1 MYNAKQNELMLKAV
15 DLLHEANCLVQTAMG
30 ASDECYEIHNAIEE
44 ASDLVLEQIQQ
55 NNPVDA

>member
-15 DLLHEANCLVQTAMG
+15 ELLHEADCLVQTAMG
-30 ASDECYEIHNAIEE
+30 ASDECYEIHNAIED
-44 ASDLVLEQIQQ
+44 ASELVLEQIQQ

>member
-15 DLLHEANCLVQTAMG
+15 DLLHEADCLVQQAMG

-44 ASDLVLEQIQQ
+44 ASDAVLEQIQT

>member
-30 ASDECYEIHNAIEE
+30 ASDECYDIHNAIEDASE
-44 ASDLVLEQIQQ
+44 AVLEQIQL